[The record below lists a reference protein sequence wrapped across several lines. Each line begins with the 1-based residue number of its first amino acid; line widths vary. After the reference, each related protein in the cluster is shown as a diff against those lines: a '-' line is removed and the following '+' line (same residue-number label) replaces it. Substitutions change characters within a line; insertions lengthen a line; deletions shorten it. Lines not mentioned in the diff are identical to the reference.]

1 MTTPR
6 SKLVDDSV
14 PQFYHIV
21 SRCVR
26 QAFLCGRVGQK
37 DFSHRKYWLLNR
49 LELLTSAFALEV
61 YAFAVMS
68 NHFHLVVY
76 YNPCA
81 ARDWSDSDVVERW
94 LKISSHADSSD
105 SSREEIRRD
114 LLADAER
121 IRKIR
126 FQLGSL
132 SYFMKYLKQ
141 PLALRANR
149 EDESS
154 GHFFEKR
161 FYSGALL
168 SESAV
173 LSAMAYVDM
182 NPIRANL
189 AKSLDGDD
197 CVSIAKRM
205 SKRSKD
211 PELKP
216 VFSGL
221 QSRSLF
227 RTSLQKYVARL
238 HSLLGTSKKPKARLL
253 FAKQSESFGRMHR
266 AYGSSRQLRDW
277 MEARGLRVREPP
289 LPT

>member
-6 SKLVDDSV
+6 NKLVDDSG
-14 PQFYHIV
+14 PQFYHVV

-26 QAFLCGRVGQK
+26 QAFLCGRVGRQ
-37 DFSHRKYWLLNR
+37 DFSHRKYWLLSR
-49 LELLTSAFALEV
+49 LELLASAFALEV

-81 ARDWSDSDVVERW
+81 ASEWSDIDVIERW
-94 LKISSHADSSD
+94 LKISNHADAPEPFK
-105 SSREEIRRD
+105 EEIRRS

-121 IRKIR
+121 LSRIRH
-126 FQLGSL
+126 QLGSL
-132 SYFMKYLKQ
+132 SHFMKYLKQ
-141 PLALRANR
+141 PLARRANQ
-149 EDESS
+149 EDECT

-161 FYSGALL
+161 FYSGVLL

-182 NPIRANL
+182 NPIRSKLTKTLN
-189 AKSLDGDD
+189 GDD
-197 CVSIAKRM
+197 CVSIAKRL

-211 PELKP
+211 TELAP

-221 QSRSLF
+221 RSRGLLKASLK
-227 RTSLQKYVARL
+227 KYVARL
-238 HSLLGTSKKPKARLL
+238 HSLLHASSEPNSRLL
-253 FAKQSESFGRMHR
+253 FSQQAESFGRMHR

-277 MEARGLRVREPP
+277 MEARGLCVREPP